1 MWLSNVLS
9 YFVTASGVHATPEN
23 RRELESGARAYTYL
37 AGLDR
42 DSDSATGSAPRES
55 VVQGVALRHSLTKQP
70 DELGVTWLRLAHEA
84 MPNEKVNRDERR
96 VWLPHRQI
104 LPQRAQDLGD
114 GQEAELLHLAVGA

>member
-1 MWLSNVLS
+1 MVEEHERGPRAALYVS
-9 YFVTASGVHATPEN
+9 
-23 RRELESGARAYTYL
+23 RR
-37 AGLDR
+37 LDR
-42 DSDSATGSAPRES
+42 DRIPARASCR
-55 VVQGVALRHSLTKQP
+55 ALRHSLTKQP

>member
-9 YFVTASGVHATPEN
+9 YF
-23 RRELESGARAYTYL
+23 ARAPRYTYL
-37 AGLDR
+37 AG
-42 DSDSATGSAPRES
+42 STGTATVRQDPPARASCRA
-55 VVQGVALRHSLTKQP
+55 VRHSLTKQP

>member
-1 MWLSNVLS
+1 MALKC
-9 YFVTASGVHATPEN
+9 FVIFCPRAALYVS
-23 RRELESGARAYTYL
+23 RR
-37 AGLDR
+37 LDR
-42 DSDSATGSAPRES
+42 DSDSATGSPRES
-55 VVQGVALRHSLTKQP
+55 VVGRALRHSLTKQP

>member
-1 MWLSNVLS
+1 
-9 YFVTASGVHATPEN
+9 
-23 RRELESGARAYTYL
+23 
-37 AGLDR
+37 
-42 DSDSATGSAPRES
+42 
-55 VVQGVALRHSLTKQP
+55 
-70 DELGVTWLRLAHEA
+70 